1 MYLAMYSKHLIYNH
15 IILFSLIASIYI
27 FKVKNHCNKFEIHLL
42 AFSMFTEGKAKVLE
56 RL

>member
-1 MYLAMYSKHLIYNH
+1 MYSKHLIYNH

-42 AFSMFTEGKAKVLE
+42 AFSMFTQGKAKVLE

>member
-1 MYLAMYSKHLIYNH
+1 MYSKHLIYNH

-27 FKVKNHCNKFEIHLL
+27 FKVKKNHCNKFEINLL
-42 AFSMFTEGKAKVLE
+42 AFSMFTQGKAKVLE